1 MSCLGRRHAVSLGV
15 IATITVTLA
24 SSAYSQSHTG
34 STDEK
39 QYSPHSHECVDRTAV
54 GGGQLEVRTIYFGS
68 GHFDRQE
75 IVWNGSLKA
84 DYGTA
89 RASINWTFHDE
100 HEIGTFESGFINFVI
115 WPRKEGIRYSQWRL
129 DGRENGT
136 GLSIDIDRKYEG
148 NARLNYGE
156 LRRFMAGRQRNYW
169 ALRMSSNKARKRG
182 VLSSGYLEN
191 ALFIDIEQGIDS
203 IQAKLSKIKMS
214 DIALCAP
221 FMEAENLEAE
231 I

>member
-1 MSCLGRRHAVSLGV
+1 MRVRLTALGHA
-15 IATITVTLA
+15 ALA
-24 SSAYSQSHTG
+24 SAAYSQSQAA
-34 STDEK
+34 STDEQ
-39 QYSPHSHECVDRTAV
+39 QYSPHAYECVDRTAV
-54 GGGQLEVRTIYFGS
+54 GGGQLEVRTRYSGS

-100 HEIGTFESGFINFVI
+100 HEMGAFESGLINFVI
-115 WPRKEGIRYSQWRL
+115 RPRKEGIRYSQWRL

-136 GLSIDIDRKYEG
+136 GLSVDFDRKYEG

-169 ALRMSSNKARKRG
+169 ALRMSSDKARKRG
-182 VLSSGYLEN
+182 VLTSGYLEDS
-191 ALFIDIEQGIDS
+191 LFIDIEQGIDG
-203 IQAKLSKIKMS
+203 IQAKLSKIQLS

-221 FMEAENLEAE
+221 FMQEENLEAE

>member
-1 MSCLGRRHAVSLGV
+1 MRVRLTALGLA
-15 IATITVTLA
+15 ALA
-24 SSAYSQSHTG
+24 SAAYSQSQAA
-34 STDEK
+34 STDEQ
-39 QYSPHSHECVDRTAV
+39 QYPPHGYQCVDRTEV
-54 GGGQLEVRTIYFGS
+54 GGGQLEVRTRYFGS
-68 GHFDRQE
+68 GHFDQQE

-89 RASINWTFHDE
+89 RASINWTFHEE
-100 HEIGTFESGFINFVI
+100 HETGALESGFINFVI
-115 WPRKEGIRYSQWRL
+115 RPMKEGIRYSQWRL

-136 GLSIDIDRKYEG
+136 GLSVDIDHKYEG

-169 ALRMSSNKARKRG
+169 GLRMSSDKARKRG
-182 VLSSGYLEN
+182 VLTSGNLEN
-191 ALFIDIEQGIDS
+191 SLLIDIEQGIDR
-203 IQAKLSKIKMS
+203 IQAKLSKIQLS

-221 FMEAENLEAE
+221 FWQEENPVAE